1 MAKMRTKEI
10 IPEKTPQK
18 RGTDSYSYEKAC
30 NAAKN
35 SGTPTYRFAVGD
47 RVQVGQLPNC
57 VVEEVM
63 DDGAMYLIRIT
74 TTNHVEYSCWAW
86 TSVRPLDDDKD
97 THFAKRNSAL
107 SRLHYSNR
115 SMYSLLSYHY
125 LFGVDF
131 NPIISAVLF
140 GMRRTERNC
149 WTASSQDAK
158 LVVSSSSSCPLIVQT
173 TMATTTKSSMVSSV
187 C

>member
-86 TSVRPLDDDKD
+86 TSVRPLDDDK
-97 THFAKRNSAL
+97 TRISQSAT
-107 SRLHYSNR
+107 LHYPVCTTQIAACTP
-115 SMYSLLSYHY
+115 YSAIITCSVLIST
-125 LFGVDF
+125 
-131 NPIISAVLF
+131 PIISAVLF

>member
-1 MAKMRTKEI
+1 MAKKRTKEI

-47 RVQVGQLPNC
+47 RVQVGHLPNC

-63 DDGAMYLIRIT
+63 DDGAMYLIRVT
-74 TTNHVEYSCWAW
+74 TKDHVEYSCWAW

-115 SMYSLLSYHY
+115 SMYSLLSFHY
-125 LFGVDF
+125 LLALIST
-131 NPIISAVLF
+131 PIINAVPF

-149 WTASSQDAK
+149 WTASSQGAK
-158 LVVSSSSSCPLIVQT
+158 LVVSSSSSCPLIAQT
-173 TMATTTKSSMVSSV
+173 TMATTTKSSMASSV